1 MENLQNIFTD
11 FIKTKTLFLNRSV
24 LASSFTPESI
34 PHREKQIADLGR
46 ILAPA
51 LVGAKPSNVFIYGR
65 CGTGKSLVSL
75 YVTNEL
81 EKTAERNS
89 SKVKTIYLNCK
100 MKGTADTE
108 YRLLVAIVK
117 AFGKEIPFTGLPIE
131 RVYSLFFETIDSE
144 QQTIVLLIDEIDALV
159 EKTGDEILYN
169 LTRINSE
176 LKKAKVCI
184 IGITNNLS
192 FAEGLDPRVKSSLS
206 EEEMIFPPY
215 NALQIKDILEQRAS
229 KAFSPDFL
237 ETGVIE
243 KCAALAAQEHGDAR
257 RALDLLRVAGELA
270 ERSGSKKITVGHVDV
285 AEEKIDTDKYLETIK
300 MQPKQS
306 QLVLF
311 TILELGGKEAETG
324 SVLNKYQEL
333 CAKHG
338 LKKLTMRRV
347 SDLIAELDLF
357 GIIEAKVV
365 SKGRYGRTRNISL
378 CLPET
383 TTKKIKKFLDDVF
396 Y

>member
-1 MENLQNIFTD
+1 MDLQNIFTD
-11 FIKTKTLFLNRSV
+11 FIKAKTLFVNRGV
-24 LASSFTPESI
+24 LTSSFTPENI
-34 PHREKQIADLGR
+34 PHREKQIAELGR
-46 ILAPA
+46 ALAPA

-75 YVTNEL
+75 YVAGEL
-81 EKTAERNS
+81 EKTAKNNS
-89 SKVKTIYLNCK
+89 SKVKTVYLNCK
-100 MKGTADTE
+100 MKGVADTA
-108 YRLLVAIVK
+108 YRLLAAIIK
-117 AFGKEIPFTGLPIE
+117 IFGREIPFTGLPLE
-131 RVYSLFFETIDSE
+131 KVYSAFFETIDSE
-144 QQTIVLLIDEIDALV
+144 QQTVILLIDEIDALV

-176 LKKAKVCI
+176 LKNAKISI

-215 NALQIKDILEQRAS
+215 NAVQIKDILEQRAQ
-229 KAFSPDFL
+229 KAFSLGAL
-237 ETGVIE
+237 ENGVIE

-257 RALDLLRVAGELA
+257 RALDLLRVAGEIA
-270 ERSGSKKITVGHVDV
+270 ERTGSQKITHEHVET

-300 MQPKQS
+300 IQPKQS
-306 QLVLF
+306 QLVLY
-311 TILELGGKEAETG
+311 TILELGGSAETG
-324 SVLNKYQEL
+324 SILNKYQEM

-338 LKKLTMRRV
+338 LKRLTTRRV

-365 SKGRYGRTRNISL
+365 SKGRYGRTRSISIR
-378 CLPET
+378 LPDA
-383 TTKKIKKFLDDVF
+383 TTKKIKKFLDDTF